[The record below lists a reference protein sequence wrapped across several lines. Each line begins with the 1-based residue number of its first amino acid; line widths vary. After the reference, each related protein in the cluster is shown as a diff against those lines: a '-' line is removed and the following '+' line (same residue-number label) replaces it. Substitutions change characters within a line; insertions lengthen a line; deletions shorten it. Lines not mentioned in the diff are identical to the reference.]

1 MWDRVV
7 KERNSTCIFFYYTVS
22 GPPCTVYTYWD
33 IVTEKIWQIF
43 IRKWALTNQRSE
55 RCFSHVKKKNANHNR
70 EQCFFKGEKNG
81 MSNQKPQRC
90 VSFAPEF
97 LLFISA
103 CSLQRPRF
111 ASCFAKTFNEKR
123 KSEKRLGLERL
134 GLEQFCIF
142 HYRQDRIKL
151 NPLLLSITH
160 QSIETWRKI
169 AGIEY

>member
-33 IVTEKIWQIF
+33 IVTENIWQIF

-55 RCFSHVKKKNANHNR
+55 RCFSHVKKKEKSNHNR

-103 CSLQRPRF
+103 CSLQCPRF
-111 ASCFAKTFNEKR
+111 ASCFAKTFNVKR
-123 KSEKRLGLERL
+123 KSEKRLGNWIGTVLY
-134 GLEQFCIF
+134 IS
-142 HYRQDRIKL
+142 
-151 NPLLLSITH
+151 LSTREDKA
-160 QSIETWRKI
+160 QSSLAIDNASVDWTWRKI

>member
-1 MWDRVV
+1 MGQGGEGG
-7 KERNSTCIFFYYTVS
+7 KLH
-22 GPPCTVYTYWD
+22 VYLFLLYCVRSPLYSVYILRYSHRKDMTNLH
-33 IVTEKIWQIF
+33 

-55 RCFSHVKKKNANHNR
+55 RCFSHVKKKEKSNHNR

-103 CSLQRPRF
+103 CSLQCPRF
-111 ASCFAKTFNEKR
+111 ASCFAKTFNVKR
-123 KSEKRLGLERL
+123 KSEKRLGNWIGTVLY
-134 GLEQFCIF
+134 IS
-142 HYRQDRIKL
+142 
-151 NPLLLSITH
+151 LSTREDKA
-160 QSIETWRKI
+160 QSSLAIDNASVDWTWRKI